1 MEPRNSC
8 THSIPTPANEQP
20 CHGPS
25 LSGKAWK
32 TGALIFPNI
41 VKAGFIVGA
50 QYGDGALVKRKQGGG
65 YYIDEYFSLAAAS
78 YGLQAGIQ
86 TFGVA
91 IVLMSDAAVEHVE
104 TSRGWEL
111 GVGPSIVIVD
121 TAMAKTLTS

>member
-1 MEPRNSC
+1 M
-8 THSIPTPANEQP
+8 
-20 CHGPS
+20 
-25 LSGKAWK
+25 
-32 TGALIFPNI
+32 
-41 VKAGFIVGA
+41 
-50 QYGDGALVKRKQGGG
+50 KRKQGGG